1 MSHPLVNCPMN
12 LVSEKSYSIKFPS
25 YLDDPCFILTCS
37 LAFQAKQFKNKLK
50 LDMLQ
55 QQNIFHY
62 LWANYLLT
70 YNNEND
76 FYSKVL
82 GRYIFK

>member
-1 MSHPLVNCPMN
+1 
-12 LVSEKSYSIKFPS
+12 
-25 YLDDPCFILTCS
+25 
-37 LAFQAKQFKNKLK
+37 
-50 LDMLQ
+50 MLQ

-62 LWANYLLT
+62 IWANYLLT